1 MKKLEDYVRTIPDF
15 PEEGIMFRDI
25 TTVIQDPDGLK
36 LAIDSINGLLEGVDY
51 DVVVGPESRGFIFG
65 TPVAYANHKAFVPV
79 RKKGKLPCE
88 TIEATYNL
96 EYGTATVE
104 MHKDSIKPGQKV
116 VIVDDLIA
124 TGGTIQAIAGLIEQ
138 LGGEVVKI
146 IFIIELA
153 GLEGRKLLSK
163 YDVESVITYPGQIE

>member
-1 MKKLEDYVRTIPDF
+1 MKKLEEYVRTIPDF

-36 LAIDSINGLLEGVDY
+36 LAIDSINSMLDGVDY

-163 YDVESVITYPGQIE
+163 YDVESVITYPGK